1 MTAKVIYNI
10 GTHRVDRIDGDEIFV
25 CRAGSQQDKEIKASD
40 LRHYMGGDV
49 AVPNLRLERGAS
61 AQRVSD
67 LPNAEFDFREGD
79 RLTGLQEGVNVNF
92 SRMQILRSL
101 LVSIGSVLDG
111 ALPGYTVATLPENP
125 EAGDEAY
132 VTDGVSGLSW
142 GDEIKGGGSIFYKV
156 WYNGVRYTVTGK

>member
-10 GTHRVDRIDGDEIFV
+10 GTHRVTKIEGDEIFS
-25 CRAGSQQDKEIKASD
+25 CRAGSQRDKEITAAD

-49 AVPNLRLERGAS
+49 AVPNLRLERGAD

-67 LPNAEFDFREGD
+67 LPNAEFDFRDGD
-79 RLTGLQEGVNVNF
+79 CLTGLQDGFNVNF

-101 LVSIGSVLDG
+101 LVSIGNVLDRS
-111 ALPGYTVATLPENP
+111 LVGYTVATLPADA

-132 VTDGVSGLSW
+132 VTDGASGLAW

-156 WYNGVRYTVTGK
+156 WYNGVRFTVTGK